1 MTPISAIGKY
11 LDQPLLTA
19 KISKHIPTA
28 LAVGGAGVLVH
39 EMDKSPK
46 NKRFKTGIKTAI
58 INYHHNML

>member
-39 EMDKSPK
+39 EMDKAPEKNCEHSPAK
-46 NKRFKTGIKTAI
+46 
-58 INYHHNML
+58 